1 MKITRLLVLVA
12 LFGITCS
19 VALADGTDP
28 VMKLGGGGGSTP
40 LTTFTFS
47 FNFTKTNALQTFVT
61 FDFINNTGATI
72 GEVDLLAT
80 GTGLGFSC
88 DNTGDVYFN
97 TCSPTTTTPS
107 PVTIS
112 YFGLDATH
120 MGIPFATQVTCNV
133 DGFEE
138 EVFRD
143 EDNQSCTSVPL
154 LSDFMFTVNVTDMS
168 VGQSFSAAG
177 TLVPT
182 PEAGTLVLTLA
193 GGLLFL
199 LYRRTA
205 FAV

>member
-1 MKITRLLVLVA
+1 MKFTRLLVLVV
-12 LFGITCS
+12 LFGLTCS

-47 FNFTKTNALQTFVT
+47 FSFTKTSSTQTTAT
-61 FDFINNTGATI
+61 FDFINNTGFTI

-97 TCSPTTTTPS
+97 TCTPTTTTAS

-120 MGIPFATQVTCNV
+120 FGIPFATQVTCN
-133 DGFEE
+133 DGGIEE

-143 EDNQSCTSVPL
+143 EDNQSCTAVPV
-154 LSDFMFTVNVTDMS
+154 LSDFMFTVNVTDMT
-168 VGQSFSAAG
+168 VGQSFTAAG

-182 PEAGTLVLTLA
+182 PETGTLVLTLA

-199 LYRRTA
+199 LYKRA
-205 FAV
+205 ALAI